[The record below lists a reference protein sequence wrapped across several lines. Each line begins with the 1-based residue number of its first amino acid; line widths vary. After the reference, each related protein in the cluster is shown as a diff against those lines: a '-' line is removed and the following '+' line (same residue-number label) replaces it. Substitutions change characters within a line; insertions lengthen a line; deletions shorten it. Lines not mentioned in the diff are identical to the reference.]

1 MYENDPTNFVG
12 FKRTKL
18 ADEPKENK
26 VEMRF
31 AC

>member
-12 FKRTKL
+12 FKKL
-18 ADEPKENK
+18 FHEENEKENN

-31 AC
+31 TC